1 MKRTPNMLLVC
12 KIDVTESEKEE
23 AHALEMIQDICCF
36 QAWMPKQ
43 LGKVI
48 VIKTYVEIVLF
59 PLVRYKRF
67 HVLLCTCYSTLQKL
81 DNIPQHVF
89 KVWDC

>member
-1 MKRTPNMLLVC
+1 MLLVC

-23 AHALEMIQDICCF
+23 AHALEMIQDVCYF

-43 LGKVI
+43 VGKVI
-48 VIKTYVEIVLF
+48 LIKTCVEMSIINF
-59 PLVRYKRF
+59 
-67 HVLLCTCYSTLQKL
+67 LLYGTSGCYLTLQKL
-81 DNIPQHVF
+81 DNIPQHDF

>member
-12 KIDVTESEKEE
+12 KIGVTESEKEE

-43 LGKVI
+43 VGKVI
-48 VIKTYVEIVLF
+48 LIKTCVEISIISCCTVQAAPRTFVYML
-59 PLVRYKRF
+59 LNYAEVR
-67 HVLLCTCYSTLQKL
+67 
-81 DNIPQHVF
+81 QHTTA
-89 KVWDC
+89 CL

>member
-1 MKRTPNMLLVC
+1 MKRTPNMILVC
-12 KIDVTESEKEE
+12 KIGVTESEKEE

-43 LGKVI
+43 VGKVI
-48 VIKTYVEIVLF
+48 LIKTCVEKVLF
-59 PLVRYKRF
+59 PVVRYKRL
-67 HVLLCTCYSTLQKL
+67 HALLCTCYLTLQKL
-81 DNIPQHVF
+81 DNIPQRVF

>member
-12 KIDVTESEKEE
+12 KIGVTESEKEE

-43 LGKVI
+43 VGKVI
-48 VIKTYVEIVLF
+48 LIKT
-59 PLVRYKRF
+59 
-67 HVLLCTCYSTLQKL
+67 
-81 DNIPQHVF
+81 
-89 KVWDC
+89 

>member
-1 MKRTPNMLLVC
+1 MLLVC

-43 LGKVI
+43 VGKVI
-48 VIKTYVEIVLF
+48 LIKTCVEISIISCCTVQAAPRTF
-59 PLVRYKRF
+59 VYFAEVR
-67 HVLLCTCYSTLQKL
+67 
-81 DNIPQHVF
+81 QHTTA
-89 KVWDC
+89 CL